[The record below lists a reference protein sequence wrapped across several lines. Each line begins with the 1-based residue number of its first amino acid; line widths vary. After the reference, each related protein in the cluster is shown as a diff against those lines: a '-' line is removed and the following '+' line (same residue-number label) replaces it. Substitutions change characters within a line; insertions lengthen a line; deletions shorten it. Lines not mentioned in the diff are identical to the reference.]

1 VTKVASL
8 MLRMEERREGGC
20 TSSVRIE
27 DRTEGGKL
35 SNAKLP
41 PFSVVVM
48 RTKRKKAPFLS
59 TDTRRWQ

>member
-20 TSSVRIE
+20 TSSARIE
-27 DRTEGGKL
+27 DRIEGEKL

-41 PFSVVVM
+41 PFSVSSHRSDDNGERGRVG
-48 RTKRKKAPFLS
+48 
-59 TDTRRWQ
+59 